1 MTHTYS
7 LIAHCYSAI
16 TVSGG
21 DRRPGTRPLIPF
33 AAFLVLAGLLLLTL
47 SPSCL
52 PTHHTGTAGGAHP
65 TTSATVHLEPA
76 GTDVSCTAFEPQSVA
91 PRSGADGPRL
101 GDGQAIPDAASGG
114 QGDVAGL
121 PDRTALTGV
130 AVLPHGWTLLLLLAI
145 ARE

>member
-1 MTHTYS
+1 MRHTYS
-7 LIAHCYSAI
+7 LIAHCYSAV

-21 DRRPGTRPLIPF
+21 DRRPGKRPLIPF
-33 AAFLVLAGLLLLTL
+33 AAFLVLAGLLLTL

-52 PTHHTGTAGGAHP
+52 PTHHAGTAGGAHP
-65 TTSATVHLEPA
+65 ATSATVHLELA
-76 GTDVSCTAFEPQSVA
+76 GTDASCTAFEPPSVA

-101 GDGQAIPDAASGG
+101 GDGQAIPDAASSG

-121 PDRTALTGV
+121 PDRTALAGV

>member
-1 MTHTYS
+1 MPAVGGHTPVPRPPTAS
-7 LIAHCYSAI
+7 RKSSSAVFASRRLFLI
-16 TVSGG
+16 
-21 DRRPGTRPLIPF
+21 
-33 AAFLVLAGLLLLTL
+33 LAGLLLLTL

-52 PTHHTGTAGGAHP
+52 PTHHAGTAGGAHP
-65 TTSATVHLEPA
+65 ATSATVHLELA
-76 GTDVSCTAFEPQSVA
+76 GTDASCTAFEPQSVA
-91 PRSGADGPRL
+91 RRSGADGPRL

-121 PDRTALTGV
+121 PDRTAVTGV